1 MVEANSAAIFR
12 LLVFLVKLGVHALR
26 AIFRTREQLL
36 IENPRT
42 NVGLEPVNEEEQKGA
57 HGGLA

>member
-26 AIFRTREQLL
+26 AIFRTREELL
-36 IENPRT
+36 IEN
-42 NVGLEPVNEEEQKGA
+42 
-57 HGGLA
+57 LALRGSRLLR